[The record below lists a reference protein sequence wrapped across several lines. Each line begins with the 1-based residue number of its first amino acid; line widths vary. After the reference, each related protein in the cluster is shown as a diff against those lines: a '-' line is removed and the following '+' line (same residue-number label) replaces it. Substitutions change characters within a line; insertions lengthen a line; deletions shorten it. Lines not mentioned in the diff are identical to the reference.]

1 MNRRNFALFA
11 AVCLSFSGRAQ
22 AAETDDRTRVG
33 NIVDAA
39 VRPMMVEGDIPGAA
53 VGVTVG
59 GKEYVFCYGVA
70 DKKSGRKVTSDTIF
84 EIGSVSKTFTATLG
98 AYAQVQG
105 VLSPSDPASKYLPA
119 LSGTEFD
126 RVRVLDLAT
135 FTAGG
140 LPLQFPDE
148 VTTHDQMIAFYRA
161 WKPDQRP
168 GTSRRYSNPSIGLYG
183 HLAAKS
189 MAMPFDELMQKHLL
203 SALGLKYSF
212 ITVPNSQIENYAF
225 GYTKENK
232 RIRVAPGLFDA
243 EAYGVKS
250 TAADV
255 LRFVKANID
264 AGDGE
269 SALHRAILQTHIGR
283 FQIGPMAQG
292 LGWEIV
298 RYPTSLDTLLA
309 ANSSEMA
316 FTPQKAIPIA
326 PTARPLDDILINK
339 TGSTNGFAAYA
350 AFVPKEKVGV
360 VILANKNF
368 PIPARVKAAYAIL
381 RAIGAA
387 TSPTKGQRR

>member
-1 MNRRNFALFA
+1 MNRKVFVLFA
-11 AVCLSFSGRAQ
+11 AACLSFSARTV
-22 AAETDDRTRVG
+22 AAETDERTRVG
-33 NIVDAA
+33 SIVDA
-39 VRPMMVEGDIPGAA
+39 VVQPMMVEGDIPGVA
-53 VGVTVG
+53 VGITVG

-70 DKKSGRKVTSDTIF
+70 DKESGRRVTNETIF
-84 EIGSVSKTFTATLG
+84 EIGSLSKTFTGTLG

-105 VLSPSDPASKYLPA
+105 MLSLTDPASKYLPA

-126 RVRVLDLAT
+126 RVSVLDLAT

-148 VTTHDQMIAFYRA
+148 VTTDDQMIEFYRA

-183 HLAAKS
+183 YLAAKS
-189 MAMPFDELMQKHLL
+189 MALPFDELMQKHLL
-203 SALGLKYSF
+203 PGLGLKHSF
-212 ITVPNSQIENYAF
+212 ITVPSSEIENYAF

-232 RIRVAPGLFDA
+232 RIRVAPGMFDA

-250 TAADV
+250 TAPDM
-255 LRFVKANID
+255 LRFVEANID

-283 FQIGPMAQG
+283 YQVGPMGQG
-292 LGWEIV
+292 LGWEIIK
-298 RYPTSLDTLLA
+298 YPTNLDTLLA

-316 FTPQKAIPIA
+316 FTPQKATPIA
-326 PTARPLDDILINK
+326 PSALPLDNILINK

-350 AFVPKEKVGV
+350 ALVPQEKVGL

-368 PIPARVKAAYAIL
+368 PIPARVRAAYAIL
-381 RAIGAA
+381 SALDI
-387 TSPTKGQRR
+387 Q

>member
-1 MNRRNFALFA
+1 MNRRTFALLA
-11 AVCLSFSGRAQ
+11 AVCLTFSARAQ
-22 AAETDDRTRVG
+22 AAETDERTRVRS
-33 NIVDAA
+33 IVDA
-39 VRPMMVEGDIPGAA
+39 VVQPMMVEDDIPGVA
-53 VGVTVG
+53 VGITVG

-70 DKKSGRKVTSDTIF
+70 DKESGRKVTSDTIF
-84 EIGSVSKTFTATLG
+84 EIGSLSKTFTATLG

-105 VLSPSDPASKYLPA
+105 TIALADPASKYLPA
-119 LSGTEFD
+119 LGGTEFD
-126 RVRVLDLAT
+126 RVNVLNLAT

-148 VTTHDQMIAFYRA
+148 VTTDDQMIEFFRA
-161 WKPDQRP
+161 WKLEQRP

-183 HLAAKS
+183 YLAAKS
-189 MAMPFDELMQKHLL
+189 MGMPFEQLMQKHLL
-203 SALGLKYSF
+203 PSLGLEHSF
-212 ITVPNSQIENYAF
+212 ITVPSSEIGNYAF

-232 RIRVAPGLFDA
+232 RIRVAPGMFDA

-250 TAADV
+250 TAADM
-255 LRFVKANID
+255 LRFVEANIG
-264 AGDGE
+264 ARDGE

-283 FQIGPMAQG
+283 FQVGPMAQG
-292 LGWEIV
+292 LGWEIIE
-298 RYPTSLDTLLA
+298 YPTNLDTLLA

-326 PTARPLDDILINK
+326 PTAMPLDNILINK

-350 AFVPKEKVGV
+350 ALVPKEKIGI

-381 RAIGAA
+381 SALDI
-387 TSPTKGQRR
+387 Q